1 MPGEIRFSKV
11 EKMLRLKGYELTRIS
26 GSHHVFTKPGSL
38 PVVIPVHGGKVK
50 PFYVRQIE
58 KL

>member
-1 MPGEIRFSKV
+1 MSSEIRFSQV
-11 EKMLRLKGYELTRIS
+11 EKMLKDKGYSLTRIS

-38 PVVIPVHGGKVK
+38 PAVIPVHGGKVK